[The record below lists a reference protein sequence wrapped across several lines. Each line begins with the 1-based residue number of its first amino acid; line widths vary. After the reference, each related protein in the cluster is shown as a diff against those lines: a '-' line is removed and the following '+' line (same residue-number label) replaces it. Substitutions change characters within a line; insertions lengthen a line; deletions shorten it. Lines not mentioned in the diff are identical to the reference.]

1 MEKNNCRTQIIISSI
16 CVLYI
21 IIYILCPYMNCD
33 CRPITCELFSTLNN
47 FCISLLVG
55 IIVYWLTTIFVEK
68 KAQDIIVNGDKRFAK
83 MEYLFQKHRAS
94 YLLKEMFCTLDPLLT
109 RLKID
114 KAFSKR
120 IARPEDIKDEDK
132 TYLQRI
138 VIKLDVIADLLQSEL
153 IGNENMTKAI
163 KAIKV
168 KLKDIEKDLSS
179 PTCGNIGLSFGMINT
194 SLSDLKDK
202 IDNR

>member
-1 MEKNNCRTQIIISSI
+1 MEKNDCRTQVVISSV
-16 CVLYI
+16 CALYI
-21 IIYILCPYMNCD
+21 IMYMLCPYMNCD
-33 CRPITCELFSTLNN
+33 SRPITCELFSTLNN

-68 KAQDIIVNGDKRFAK
+68 KTNDIIVNEDKRFAK
-83 MEYLFQKHRAS
+83 MEYLFQKHS
-94 YLLKEMFCTLDPLLT
+94 VSSLLNEMVCTLEPLFANN
-109 RLKID
+109 
-114 KAFSKR
+114 KAFFLR
-120 IARPEDIKDEDK
+120 IAHPENFTDEDK
-132 TYLQRI
+132 SYLQR
-138 VIKLDVIADLLQSEL
+138 VILKLDIIADLLQSEL

-194 SLSDLKDK
+194 SLSDLKDR

>member
-1 MEKNNCRTQIIISSI
+1 M
-16 CVLYI
+16 
-21 IIYILCPYMNCD
+21 LCPYMNCD
-33 CRPITCELFSTLNN
+33 SRPITCELFSTLNN

-68 KAQDIIVNGDKRFAK
+68 KTNDIIVNEDKRFAK
-83 MEYLFQKHRAS
+83 MEYLFQKHS
-94 YLLKEMFCTLDPLLT
+94 VSSLLNEMVCTLEPLFANN
-109 RLKID
+109 
-114 KAFSKR
+114 KAFFLR
-120 IARPEDIKDEDK
+120 IAHPENFTDEDK
-132 TYLQRI
+132 SYLQR
-138 VIKLDVIADLLQSEL
+138 VILKLDIIADLLQREL

>member
-1 MEKNNCRTQIIISSI
+1 M
-16 CVLYI
+16 YM
-21 IIYILCPYMNCD
+21 LCPYMNCD
-33 CRPITCELFSTLNN
+33 SRPITCELFSTLNN

-68 KAQDIIVNGDKRFAK
+68 KTNDIIVNEDKRFAK
-83 MEYLFQKHRAS
+83 MEYLFQKHS
-94 YLLKEMFCTLDPLLT
+94 VSSLLNEMVCTLDPLLT
-109 RLKID
+109 KLKID
-114 KAFSKR
+114 KAFSQR

-153 IGNENMTKAI
+153 IGNEEMTEPI
-163 KAIKV
+163 KAIKE